1 MHLINVVLPEP
12 GNPRAIQPYIGVTTS
27 MPIEAHVCIDKGTE
41 ISGVEKDKFIYES
54 ATFKV
59 KSTDL
64 SIDYC
69 MKDGDK
75 KLILVAGKRAL
86 ETAFQIL

>member
-1 MHLINVVLPEP
+1 
-12 GNPRAIQPYIGVTTS
+12 
-27 MPIEAHVCIDKGTE
+27 MPIEAHVCIDKGSE
-41 ISGVEKDKFIYES
+41 ISGIEKDKFVYEG

-64 SIDYC
+64 SLDYA